1 MTRPRKRGNGS
12 IYKQPGCSTY
22 TLGYYTF
29 NGKRVRESAGTS
41 DYRQAQ
47 VKLRARL
54 AAIDKGEVPE
64 MRRKPIPLAELWAG
78 LKRHYQVNG
87 RRSLGCVERR
97 WKKHLEPFFGNCS
110 ANMVTH
116 ELLNQYV
123 DHRLSE
129 QAAVASVNREL
140 AALKTMLRLGTR
152 AHRLIL
158 PMFPHLA
165 ENNVR
170 RGFLEESDFERLQ
183 SSAREP
189 WLRLFLEIAFAY
201 GWRKDEILKLRVR
214 QVNVET
220 AVIRLDVGSTKNR
233 EGREVAMTSTI
244 RELVRLAVVGKQPD
258 DYLLTRRNG
267 KRVREFRKAWRN
279 LCLRVGLA
287 RMLCVSCEQPVMGRR
302 CTTCGNRKPKYTGPI
317 LHDFRRSAAR
327 ELRRAGVAESVVM
340 QIGGWKTREMFRRY
354 AITDSRDIA
363 AAIEKREQARA
374 EFGHDFGHDLTK
386 TAPET
391 VQPAAQPITKRV
403 Q

>member
-1 MTRPRKRGNGS
+1 MTQPRKRGNGS
-12 IYKQPGCSTY
+12 LYKQPGCSTY
-22 TLGYYTF
+22 TLSYYTF

-64 MRRKPIPLAELWAG
+64 VRRKPIPLAELWAG

-87 RRSLGCVERR
+87 RRSLDCVERR
-97 WKKHLEPFFGNCS
+97 WRKHLEPFFGYRS
-110 ANMVTH
+110 ASMITH

-129 QAAVASVNREL
+129 KAAPATINREF
-140 AALKTMLRLGTR
+140 ATLKTMLRLGTR
-152 AHRLIL
+152 THRLVV
-158 PMFPHLA
+158 PPFPHLA
-165 ENNVR
+165 EDNVR
-170 RGFLEESDFERLQ
+170 RGFLEESDFERLRTA
-183 SSAREP
+183 AREP
-189 WLRLFLEIAFAY
+189 WLRLYLELAFTY
-201 GWRKDEILKLRVR
+201 GWRRQEILNLRVR
-214 QVNVET
+214 QVNTET
-220 AVIRLDVGSTKNR
+220 RTIRLDVGSTKNR

-244 RELVRLAVVGKQPD
+244 RELARLAITGKQAD
-258 DYLLTRRNG
+258 DYMLTRPCG

-287 RMLCVSCEQPVMGRR
+287 RMLCVSCEQPVTGRK
-302 CTTCGNRKPKYTGPI
+302 CAKCGRNKLKYTGSI

-374 EFGHDFGHDLTK
+374 EFGHDFSHDRAK

-391 VQPAAQPITKRV
+391 VQPAAQSITKRV